1 MTRTEIENIIRKY
14 NISDN
19 GNGTIQAKY
28 FGKLTDA
35 DVTTIKAAKAEI
47 LEYFAEIKIE
57 KEERANKIAAIE
69 GLEELRKANADW
81 ETYYD
86 QLHNAIDRGYVR
98 MPAQPAS
105 DTIALKAQYPRAA
118 AYIKASNYSYA
129 SNDAKSVAG
138 TKAMEKIINGENHE
152 TVIAEMENE
161 WKQSA
166 HEAMMHE

>member
-1 MTRTEIENIIRKY
+1 MTRTEIENIIKKY

-19 GNGTIQAKY
+19 GNGTIQAKP
-28 FGKLTDA
+28 FFKLTEA
-35 DVTTIKAAKAEI
+35 DVAIIKAAKVEI
-47 LEYFAEIKIE
+47 LAYWAEIKVE

-86 QLHNAIDRGYVR
+86 QLHNAIDRGDVR
-98 MPAQPAS
+98 MPAKPTS

-129 SNDAKSVAG
+129 SNYAKSTAG
-138 TKAMEKIINGENHE
+138 TKAIEKIINGENHE
-152 TVIAEMENE
+152 TVITEMENE
-161 WKQSA
+161 WKQAA
-166 HEAMMHE
+166 HEAMMHD